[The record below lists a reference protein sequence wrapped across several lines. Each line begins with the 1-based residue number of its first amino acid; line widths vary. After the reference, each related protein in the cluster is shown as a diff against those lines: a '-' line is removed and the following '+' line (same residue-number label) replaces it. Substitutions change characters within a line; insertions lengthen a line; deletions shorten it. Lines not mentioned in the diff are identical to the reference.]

1 SARAPTCGPVGDVM
15 FPDPFVN
22 GKTAEDR
29 FFGFTDPGGILAI
42 EISNTAGGLDSQRR
56 APHGNASRQRAC
68 P

>member
-1 SARAPTCGPVGDVM
+1 M